1 MSDAASPQSKG
12 PLADLVVIELGTL
25 IAGPFCGQI
34 LADFGAEVIKLEDP
48 ATGDPMRQ
56 WGRSLPKGLSPW
68 WPVIG
73 RNKKSVTVNLR
84 SPEGQAIVR
93 DLALQA
99 DVLIENFRPG
109 AMEKW
114 GLSYESLSAGNP
126 RLIMARVSGFGQ
138 TGPYAPRAGYG
149 LIGGADILI
158 ENFRPGTME
167 KWGLG
172 YDALSPANP
181 GLIMARVSGFGQ
193 TGPYAQRA
201 GYGLIGEAMG
211 GLRAI
216 TGEPDR
222 PPARAGV
229 SIGDSLAATH
239 AVMGVLMAL
248 HHRERTG
255 RGQVIDAAIY
265 ESVLAMMEN
274 MVTEY
279 DLTGYVRERSGAVLP
294 GIAPSNVYPTS
305 DGMILIGGN
314 GDTVFARLCEA
325 MGEAGLKDDPRYATH
340 AARGVNQTELDERI
354 AAWSKTFTSADLLAL
369 LERHGVPFGRV
380 YTAPD
385 MLEDPQFV
393 AREAIVTV
401 DHPVFGPVRMQN
413 AFPKL
418 SDTPGEVRWPGP
430 ALGEHTEAVLGA
442 RLGLDPAKLAALKSA
457 GVI

>member
-1 MSDAASPQSKG
+1 MSDADPPKPG

-34 LADFGAEVIKLEDP
+34 LADFGAEVIKVEDP
-48 ATGDPMRQ
+48 GTGDPMRQ
-56 WGRSLPKGLSPW
+56 WGRSLPKGHSPW

-84 SPEGQAIVR
+84 APEGQAIVR
-93 DLALQA
+93 DLALKA
-99 DVLIENFRPG
+99 DVLVENFRPG
-109 AMEKW
+109 TMEKW
-114 GLSYESLSAGNP
+114 GLSYESLAAANP
-126 RLIMARVSGFGQ
+126 RLVMARVSGFGQ
-138 TGPYAPRAGYG
+138 TGPYA
-149 LIGGADILI
+149 
-158 ENFRPGTME
+158 T
-167 KWGLG
+167 
-172 YDALSPANP
+172 
-181 GLIMARVSGFGQ
+181 
-193 TGPYAQRA
+193 RA

-239 AVMGVLMAL
+239 AVMGILMAL
-248 HHRERTG
+248 HVRQRTG

-274 MVTEY
+274 LVTEY

-294 GIAPSNVYPTS
+294 GIAPSNVYPTA

-325 MGEAGLKDDPRYATH
+325 MGEPGLKDDPRYVDH
-340 AARGVNQTELDERI
+340 ASRGVNQAELDERI
-354 AAWSKTFTSADLLAL
+354 GAWSRGFTSADLLAL
-369 LERHGVPFGRV
+369 LETYGVPCGRV
-380 YTAPD
+380 FRAPE
-385 MLEDPQFV
+385 MLEDPQYA

-418 SDTPGEVRWPGP
+418 SETPGAVRWPGP
-430 ALGEHTEAVLGA
+430 ALGEHTEAVLA
-442 RLGLDPAKLAALKSA
+442 DKLGLSAERLAQLKAA
-457 GVI
+457 GVV